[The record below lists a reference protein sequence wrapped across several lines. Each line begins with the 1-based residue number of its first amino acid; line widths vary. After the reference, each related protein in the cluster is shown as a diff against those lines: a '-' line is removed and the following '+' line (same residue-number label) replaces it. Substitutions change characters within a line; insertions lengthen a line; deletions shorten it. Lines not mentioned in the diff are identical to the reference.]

1 MTSVNAL
8 STSWSDDEVGVMHG
22 LRDWAMAS
30 DELNRHLSTW
40 MGLPVS
46 DAEALG
52 QIVWAAQSGSPVSP
66 ALLARQMG
74 MTSGAVS
81 VLIDR
86 LERAGYVTRHR
97 EGDDRRR
104 VVVRPTATA
113 LEGTERFLGFAG
125 AEVAAAV
132 RETPEAE
139 LRVIRAFLGRMTQA
153 ASAANTRLRDA
164 PASTRIDA

>member
-1 MTSVNAL
+1 MTAL
-8 STSWSDDEVGVMHG
+8 NSLSMSWSDVEVGVMHG
-22 LRDWAMAS
+22 LREWAMAS

-40 MGLPVS
+40 MGLPVT

-52 QIVWAAQSGSPVSP
+52 QVVWAAQSGSPVSP
-66 ALLARQMG
+66 AVLARQIG

-125 AEVAAAV
+125 AEIAAAV
-132 RETPEAE
+132 RETPQAD
-139 LRVIRAFLGRMTQA
+139 LQTIQAFLERMTRA
-153 ASAANTRLRDA
+153 ATTANTRLRA
-164 PASTRIDA
+164 EPPSARIDA

>member
-1 MTSVNAL
+1 MTAL
-8 STSWSDDEVGVMHG
+8 NSLAMSWSDVEVGVMHG
-22 LRDWAMAS
+22 LREWAMAS

-40 MGLPVS
+40 MGLPVT

-52 QIVWAAQSGSPVSP
+52 QVVWAAQSGNPVSP
-66 ALLARQMG
+66 AVLARQIG

-125 AEVAAAV
+125 AEIATAV
-132 RETPEAE
+132 RGTPDAD
-139 LRVIRAFLGRMTQA
+139 LQTIHAFLERMTRA
-153 ASAANTRLRDA
+153 ATAANTRLRA
-164 PASTRIDA
+164 EPASTRIDA